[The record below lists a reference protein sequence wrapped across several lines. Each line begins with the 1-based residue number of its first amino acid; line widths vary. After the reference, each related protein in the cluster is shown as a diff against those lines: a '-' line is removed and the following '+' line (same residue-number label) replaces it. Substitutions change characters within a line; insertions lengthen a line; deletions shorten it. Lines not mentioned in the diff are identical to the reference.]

1 MTTKN
6 INKSASEALNVKI
19 ESKKVAKKEEKQ
31 KNTYNQ
37 QIKYQNCPDF
47 NENDSDIA
55 YNITKYRYGHRNI
68 M

>member
-1 MTTKN
+1 MNTKN

-19 ESKKVAKKEEKQ
+19 KNKKITKKEKKQ
-31 KNTYNQ
+31 KNTYNP
-37 QIKYQNCPDF
+37 QIKYQNCSDF

-55 YNITKYRYGHRNI
+55 YNITKYRYGHRNV